1 MKYLKLYENFRW
13 NGDIMR
19 ISRGSNWMDA
29 NLSKD
34 PVEINIVNKILSNI
48 NHKHEYIINSS
59 GGWNNNLIITFDEP
73 KIFDKMK
80 FNMHEYSPAEIRY
93 FLRIYQFQ
101 YYWGEDEDIYVV
113 QWISRLFATKEHIVK
128 YHNKYP
134 HIGGYPEQKLVDD
147 GIDYWNKEEEKWKPL
162 YRPPFYKN
170 KTSLFQHGDAK
181 SETYICR
188 DLFALF
194 DLLDDFQ
201 DFLSD
206 KSEDYFKTDYP
217 SF

>member
-1 MKYLKLYENFRW
+1 
-13 NGDIMR
+13 MR

-34 PVEINIVNKILSNI
+34 PVEISIVNKILSNI
-48 NHKHEYIINSS
+48 NHKHEYIINNS

-101 YYWGEDEDIYVV
+101 YYWGEDEDIYMV
-113 QWISRLFATKEHIVK
+113 QWISR
-128 YHNKYP
+128 
-134 HIGGYPEQKLVDD
+134 QQSS
-147 GIDYWNKEEEKWKPL
+147 KPL
-162 YRPPFYKN
+162 F
-170 KTSLFQHGDAK
+170 FD